1 VVRTNFFAVR
11 LPKGPIFDYTVE
23 ITPSPSMRREK
34 DRIFQLLEQHPTI
47 SPHVPF
53 IAHDKSRRI
62 VSVRELEQPLE
73 VQINYTDEEAPPTA
87 VARPYQVRITFCN
100 TLDPQQLTR

>member
-1 VVRTNFFAVR
+1 MVRTNFFAVR

-23 ITPSPSMRREK
+23 ITPDTFMRSEK

-53 IAHDKSRRI
+53 IAHDKSSRI
-62 VSVRELEQPLE
+62 VSARELEQPLE
-73 VQINYTDEEAPPTA
+73 VQISYTNEEAPPTA
-87 VARPYQVRITFCN
+87 VARPYQVRITFCK